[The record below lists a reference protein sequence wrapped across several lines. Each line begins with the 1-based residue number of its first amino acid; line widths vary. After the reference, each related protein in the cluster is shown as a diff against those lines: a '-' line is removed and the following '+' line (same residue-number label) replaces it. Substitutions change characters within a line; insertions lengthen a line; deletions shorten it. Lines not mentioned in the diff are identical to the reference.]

1 MLSFRKV
8 FSFLYNLLCTI
19 KRGSE
24 EIFTNRLNKVR
35 KRFLRFGMIRDVFVL
50 EFETPPKKKMDF
62 LIHPYVNFPDP
73 WLDDTKCIADRAKVA
88 MAIQH
93 RVVSAYVQVR
103 KSTKDM

>member
-1 MLSFRKV
+1 MFLFLNLRHLLRKNG
-8 FSFLYNLLCTI
+8 L
-19 KRGSE
+19 
-24 EIFTNRLNKVR
+24 
-35 KRFLRFGMIRDVFVL
+35 
-50 EFETPPKKKMDF
+50 

-73 WLDDTKCIADRAKVA
+73 WLDETKCIADRAQVA